1 MTSNTMT
8 LNKRSS
14 PFKPG
19 AGQLPPYLAG
29 REKEQAIIR
38 EKINELSG
46 GVASSDDILM
56 YGPRGMGKTALL
68 CWIKEEVEKGNSEY
82 NAIRTKR
89 VTPGELKS
97 PADMWNQLLP
107 DNWIKRWLPNKV
119 SASVVALAATWE
131 SRGTSNQVLE
141 IALIKKCNKQP
152 LVFLV
157 DEAHTMDADLC
168 RGLLNLSQIV
178 RGEAPFL
185 LVLAGTPGLRAFLNS
200 VNASFSERSTMLG
213 IGRLSE
219 EAAADAITK
228 PLQEDGITIDADALQ
243 KVVQDS
249 QQYPYFIQRWGK
261 ELWDEAKK
269 TNSTKL
275 TAEQVDIVALA
286 IDSFRQDLYTERY
299 LKLSQKGLLSVAHV
313 IAEAFQETKKMMIN
327 DLILLIKD
335 TLPADK
341 ADDQHA
347 TNVLLAL
354 VAMDFVW
361 RPPGTTLYEP
371 GVPSLMTHVLNN
383 QRDREP
389 DKLSDSSKGKDA
401 LKLRKES
408 RFA

>member
-38 EKINELSG
+38 EKIDELSG

-68 CWIKEEVEKGNSEY
+68 GWIGKEIEKSDPTDK
-82 NAIRTKR
+82 AIRAEYI
-89 VTPGELKS
+89 TPYDLTS
-97 PADMWNQLLP
+97 PAKMWERLLP

-131 SRGTSNQVLE
+131 SESPSSRLLE
-141 IALIKKCNKQP
+141 SALMKECNKQP

-178 RGEAPFL
+178 RREAPFL

-200 VNASFSERSTMLG
+200 VNASFSERSTMIG

-219 EAAADAITK
+219 EATADAITK

-275 TAEQVDIVALA
+275 TAEQVDIVAPA
-286 IDSFRQDLYTERY
+286 IDSFRQDLYAERRT
-299 LKLSQKGLLSVAHV
+299 KLSQKGLLPAAYL
-313 IAEAFQETKKMMIN
+313 IAEAFQDTQKFIED

>member
-8 LNKRSS
+8 LNKGSS
-14 PFKPG
+14 PFNPG

-38 EKINELSG
+38 KDLDRMNSG
-46 GVASSDDILM
+46 RPPAADILM

-68 CWIKEEVEKGNSEY
+68 GWIGKEIEKSDPTDK
-82 NAIRTKR
+82 AIRAEYI
-89 VTPGELKS
+89 TPYDLTS
-97 PADMWNQLLP
+97 PAKMWERLLP
-107 DNWIKRWLPNKV
+107 SDFWENLKPDTTNIKLPMV
-119 SASVVALAATWE
+119 SATWKSESPSSRLLESALMKE
-131 SRGTSNQVLE
+131 
-141 IALIKKCNKQP
+141 CNKQP

-157 DEAHTMDADLC
+157 DEAHTMDADVC
-168 RGLLNLSQIV
+168 RGLLNLSQSI
-178 RGEAPFL
+178 RRESPFL

-249 QQYPYFIQRWGK
+249 QQYPYFIQRWGDA
-261 ELWDEAKK
+261 LWDEAKE

-275 TAEQVDIVALA
+275 TAEQVDIVAPA
-286 IDSFRQDLYTERY
+286 IDSFRQDLYAERRT
-299 LKLSQKGLLSVAHV
+299 KLSQKGLLPAAHV
-313 IAEAFQETKKMMIN
+313 IAEAFQDTKEFIED